1 MSNFTATSDNSG
13 AKELWR
19 GPWAGI
25 SRTNWILTNIDKSP
39 KISDAKK
46 TQYKGEAHFL
56 RGLYYFNLVR
66 LFGDVPWIDKQQTA
80 SDDLQ
85 VSRTSKDIVYQ
96 HIIDDFSDAASMLP
110 AVYENT
116 TDIGRATKGAAFGL
130 LAKVYLTLKRYNETL
145 VAIDSVMNLGVYSLN
160 RKYEWNFSDLRENG
174 PESLFEVQYE
184 KDVTAYSE
192 FDILGQGGW
201 HHEYM
206 APLASINIGGPWGNF
221 GWFAVYPEFVESYEP
236 GDLRK
241 SVSVWCEGDVY
252 QGWSYD
258 PTCSQTGHNVKKFLC
273 ENIGVDRAMD
283 SPLNF
288 PVLRFADVLLMQ
300 AEALNELGRSSEAAA
315 GGIQHRRSLRG
326 KRITTAFSLPPAAA
340 FRERRRHFYTNTA
353 STTSAIR
360 FMCWLNKTKRLLA
373 NFPKT
378 SALALGCLSVAA
390 LPPYY
395 LLPLLAA
402 AFGGLMFL
410 LLASPSPKKAFAV
423 GYWFG
428 FGHFACGLFWINNA
442 LMMDLPRLGWLIPLC
457 FAGSGGFFGLFAAF
471 PALFCRFF
479 KGNWPRL
486 LAFAAAWTFFE
497 WIRSFIF
504 TGFPWN
510 LLGTVWAFSDSAI
523 QAAALFGT
531 YGLSLFSV

>member
-1 MSNFTATSDNSG
+1 MKRTIISTISVVVLSTVLSGCMDKLEILPNDQIITENFFEEGSPEEIESGVNSMYQRLQSSYMYNLRMWTLDIVAGEGRVGNEAGGNGLETTQLSNFTATSDNSG

-145 VAIDSVMNLGVYSLN
+145 VAIDSVTNLGVYSLN
-160 RKYEWNFSDLRENG
+160 RKYEWNFS
-174 PESLFEVQYE
+174 
-184 KDVTAYSE
+184 
-192 FDILGQGGW
+192 
-201 HHEYM
+201 
-206 APLASINIGGPWGNF
+206 
-221 GWFAVYPEFVESYEP
+221 
-236 GDLRK
+236 DLRK

-315 GGIQHRRSLRG
+315 PASSENDGGPLNRVRVRAGLPNVTTTDQVELREII
-326 KRITTAFSLPPAAA
+326 RH
-340 FRERRRHFYTNTA
+340 ERRMELAFEGGHRWFDLVRYDNDGEYAKTFFQSIGKTNF
-353 STTSAIR
+353 TT
-360 FMCWLNKTKRLLA
+360 
-373 NFPKT
+373 PKH
-378 SALALGCLSVAA
+378 L
-390 LPPYY
+390 
-395 LLPLLAA
+395 LLPVPIDDIDAN
-402 AFGGLMFL
+402 
-410 LLASPSPKKAFAV
+410 P
-423 GYWFG
+423 
-428 FGHFACGLFWINNA
+428 
-442 LMMDLPRLGWLIPLC
+442 
-457 FAGSGGFFGLFAAF
+457 
-471 PALFCRFF
+471 
-479 KGNWPRL
+479 
-486 LAFAAAWTFFE
+486 
-497 WIRSFIF
+497 
-504 TGFPWN
+504 N
-510 LLGTVWAFSDSAI
+510 LLPNNPG
-523 QAAALFGT
+523 
-531 YGLSLFSV
+531 Y

>member
-1 MSNFTATSDNSG
+1 MKRTIISTISVVVLSTVLSGCMDKLEILPNDQIITENFFEEGSPEEIESGVNSMYQRLQSSYMYNLRMWTLDIVAGEGRVGNEAGGNGLETTQLSNFTATSYNSG

-315 GGIQHRRSLRG
+315 LASSENDGGPLNRVRVRAGLPNVTTTDQVELREII
-326 KRITTAFSLPPAAA
+326 RH
-340 FRERRRHFYTNTA
+340 ERRMELAFEGGHRWFDLVRYDNDGEYAKTFFQSIGKTNF
-353 STTSAIR
+353 TT
-360 FMCWLNKTKRLLA
+360 
-373 NFPKT
+373 PKH
-378 SALALGCLSVAA
+378 L
-390 LPPYY
+390 
-395 LLPLLAA
+395 LLPVPIDDIDAN
-402 AFGGLMFL
+402 
-410 LLASPSPKKAFAV
+410 P
-423 GYWFG
+423 
-428 FGHFACGLFWINNA
+428 
-442 LMMDLPRLGWLIPLC
+442 
-457 FAGSGGFFGLFAAF
+457 
-471 PALFCRFF
+471 
-479 KGNWPRL
+479 
-486 LAFAAAWTFFE
+486 
-497 WIRSFIF
+497 
-504 TGFPWN
+504 N
-510 LLGTVWAFSDSAI
+510 LLPNNPG
-523 QAAALFGT
+523 
-531 YGLSLFSV
+531 Y

>member
-1 MSNFTATSDNSG
+1 MKRTIISTISVVVLSTVLSGCMDKLEILPNDQIITENFFEEGSPEEIESGVNSMYQRLQSSYMYNLRMWTLDIVAGEGRVGNEAGGNGLETTQLSNFTATSDNSG

-39 KISDAKK
+39 K
-46 TQYKGEAHFL
+46 
-56 RGLYYFNLVR
+56 
-66 LFGDVPWIDKQQTA
+66 
-80 SDDLQ
+80 
-85 VSRTSKDIVYQ
+85 
-96 HIIDDFSDAASMLP
+96 IIDDFSDAASMLP

-145 VAIDSVMNLGVYSLN
+145 VAIDSVTNLGVYSLN

-315 GGIQHRRSLRG
+315 PASSENDGGPLNRVRVRAGLPNVTTTDQVELREII
-326 KRITTAFSLPPAAA
+326 RH
-340 FRERRRHFYTNTA
+340 ERRMELAFEGGHRWFDLVRYDNDGEYAKTFFQSIGKTNF
-353 STTSAIR
+353 TT
-360 FMCWLNKTKRLLA
+360 
-373 NFPKT
+373 PKH
-378 SALALGCLSVAA
+378 L
-390 LPPYY
+390 
-395 LLPLLAA
+395 LLPVPIDDIDAN
-402 AFGGLMFL
+402 
-410 LLASPSPKKAFAV
+410 PNYP
-423 GYWFG
+423 GY
-428 FGHFACGLFWINNA
+428 
-442 LMMDLPRLGWLIPLC
+442 
-457 FAGSGGFFGLFAAF
+457 
-471 PALFCRFF
+471 
-479 KGNWPRL
+479 
-486 LAFAAAWTFFE
+486 
-497 WIRSFIF
+497 
-504 TGFPWN
+504 
-510 LLGTVWAFSDSAI
+510 
-523 QAAALFGT
+523 
-531 YGLSLFSV
+531 

>member
-1 MSNFTATSDNSG
+1 MKRTIISTISVVVLSTVLSGCMDKLEILPNDQIITENFFEEGSPEEIESGVNYMYQRLQSSYMYNLRMWTLDIVAGEGRVGNEAGGNGLETTQLSNFTATSDNSG

-145 VAIDSVMNLGVYSLN
+145 VAIDSVTNLGVYSLN

-315 GGIQHRRSLRG
+315 PASSENDGGPLNRVRVRAGLPNVTTTDQVELREII
-326 KRITTAFSLPPAAA
+326 RH
-340 FRERRRHFYTNTA
+340 ERRMELAFEGGHRWFDLVRYDNDGEYAKTFFQSIGKTNF
-353 STTSAIR
+353 TT
-360 FMCWLNKTKRLLA
+360 
-373 NFPKT
+373 PKH
-378 SALALGCLSVAA
+378 L
-390 LPPYY
+390 
-395 LLPLLAA
+395 LLPVPIDDIDAN
-402 AFGGLMFL
+402 
-410 LLASPSPKKAFAV
+410 P
-423 GYWFG
+423 
-428 FGHFACGLFWINNA
+428 
-442 LMMDLPRLGWLIPLC
+442 
-457 FAGSGGFFGLFAAF
+457 
-471 PALFCRFF
+471 
-479 KGNWPRL
+479 
-486 LAFAAAWTFFE
+486 
-497 WIRSFIF
+497 
-504 TGFPWN
+504 N
-510 LLGTVWAFSDSAI
+510 LLPNNPG
-523 QAAALFGT
+523 
-531 YGLSLFSV
+531 Y

>member
-1 MSNFTATSDNSG
+1 MKRTILPNDQIITENFFEEGSPEEIESGVNSMYQRLQSSYMYNLRMWTLDIVAGEGRVGNEAGGNGLETTQLSNFTATSDNSG

-315 GGIQHRRSLRG
+315 LASSENDGGPLNRVRVRAGLPNVTTTDQVELREII
-326 KRITTAFSLPPAAA
+326 RH
-340 FRERRRHFYTNTA
+340 ERRMELAFEGGHRWFDLVRYDNDGEYAKTFFQSIGKTNF
-353 STTSAIR
+353 TT
-360 FMCWLNKTKRLLA
+360 
-373 NFPKT
+373 PKH
-378 SALALGCLSVAA
+378 L
-390 LPPYY
+390 
-395 LLPLLAA
+395 LLPVPIDDIDAN
-402 AFGGLMFL
+402 
-410 LLASPSPKKAFAV
+410 P
-423 GYWFG
+423 
-428 FGHFACGLFWINNA
+428 
-442 LMMDLPRLGWLIPLC
+442 
-457 FAGSGGFFGLFAAF
+457 
-471 PALFCRFF
+471 
-479 KGNWPRL
+479 
-486 LAFAAAWTFFE
+486 
-497 WIRSFIF
+497 
-504 TGFPWN
+504 N
-510 LLGTVWAFSDSAI
+510 LLPNNPC
-523 QAAALFGT
+523 
-531 YGLSLFSV
+531 Y